1 MYNINFL
8 NKPGIQNFEKFDDK
22 NVKQN
27 QLPSKKKKIVKKK
40 EVISSKNYVSQIILT
55 VFVVLFFGFLYKVY
69 INNNFSNSNQ
79 KQNISISYVLKMLRL
94 EQGDSRLIG
103 INLLDEEVRMVLE
116 CSQEDCIYQKLK
128 LLNEYNIN
136 AKALI
141 DEKKYFLH
149 IENSWLN
156 KSNENW
162 NLQNMKIFIE
172 DFKGIQ
178 SEIFSNK
185 LIIVCNYE
193 DLVKLFEMFDR
204 SNLTNLFDFKVEIVE
219 KNSELDKDYYKIFIK
234 EYD

>member
-1 MYNINFL
+1 
-8 NKPGIQNFEKFDDK
+8 
-22 NVKQN
+22 
-27 QLPSKKKKIVKKK
+27 
-40 EVISSKNYVSQIILT
+40 
-55 VFVVLFFGFLYKVY
+55 
-69 INNNFSNSNQ
+69 
-79 KQNISISYVLKMLRL
+79 MLRL
-94 EQGDSRLIG
+94 EVGDSRLIA
-103 INLLDEEVRMVLE
+103 INLLNENMKIILQ

-141 DEKKYFLH
+141 DENKYFLH
-149 IENSWLN
+149 IEDSWLN

-172 DFKGIQ
+172 DFKGIS

-185 LIIVCNYE
+185 LIIVCNYQV
-193 DLVKLFEMFDR
+193 LVKLFEMFDQN
-204 SNLTNLFDFKVEIVE
+204 NLTNLFDFAVEIIE